1 VLGEEKDA
9 GLAGRWVFVAGPEK
23 FGDAP
28 ALPLFFTTRLPR
40 LLPAAIA
47 WRLPRAELLP
57 LGAP

>member
-28 ALPLFFTTRLPR
+28 ALPLFFTTRL
-40 LLPAAIA
+40 LPAAIA

-57 LGAP
+57 LGAR